1 MKPIDYIGILR
12 PYDRKLSKEE
22 SDKLSEIARQCK
34 ELVKKHNVQ
43 IIIPESHITGEH
55 FL

>member
-22 SDKLSEIARQCK
+22 SNKLDEIVRQCK
-34 ELVKKHNVQ
+34 ELIKKHNIQ
-43 IIIPESHITGEH
+43 IIIPTSHITGEH
-55 FL
+55 LL